1 MENKI
6 LKIFRECALEVED
19 ALEDLDT
26 TSLDKTTKM
35 GADGTPTSELDSI
48 VEKVAIGSL
57 KGDSDYSIYSEEYG
71 LLKGGEEGNIIMDP
85 IDGTSNAL
93 TGIPFYSISLAFTPG
108 GFSDTTVGYVKNLPL
123 GKEYYAIKGRGSYVA
138 HGRGD
143 DEAPVRIPN
152 LPANK
157 ELNFSVYMGRK
168 AHPDSTRIAS
178 LARRTRSLGSASLEM
193 CMVAEGPFDLYHLIT
208 INKERSL
215 RITDIAA
222 STLILREVGGQVYQS
237 RWVPIDMDLD
247 ISARSDVIAIRDEK
261 IKEVI
266 G

>member
-1 MENKI
+1 MENEI
-6 LKIFRECALEVED
+6 LNIFRGCALAVED

-26 TSLDKTTKM
+26 TSLDKTTNM

-48 VEKVAIGSL
+48 VEDISINYL
-57 KGDSDYSIYSEEYG
+57 KEHCDYNIYSEEYG
-71 LLKGGEEGNIIMDP
+71 LLKGGEDGNIIMDP

-93 TGIPFYSISLAFTPG
+93 SGIPFYSISLAFTPG
-108 GFSDTTVGYVKNLPL
+108 GLSDTTVGYVKNLPL
-123 GKEYYAIKGRGSYVA
+123 DKEYYAILGKGSYID
-138 HGRGD
+138 GLK
-143 DEAPVRIPN
+143 IPN
-152 LPANK
+152 LTANK

-193 CMVAEGPFDLYHLIT
+193 CMVAEGVFDLYYIVT
-208 INKERSL
+208 VDKERSL

-237 RWVPIDMDLD
+237 RWIPIDMDLD
-247 ISARSDVIAIRDEK
+247 VGARSDVIAIRNES

-266 G
+266 E